1 MNQNQRFCFMLFFVL
16 LFLIIGPLVVLFA
29 QGYRFDKYG
38 RIFVHSG
45 SITIKSWPRDID
57 IYIDG
62 EKQDKGM
69 LSVVNNS
76 YTINSIRP
84 GKYNLKCQ
92 KDGYSYWEKNIE
104 VHSGVSTEFWNILL
118 FPKKDDRDI
127 YNHTS
132 RRINQYFISP
142 RNEDEIVFFAEEKG
156 ENKVYLIDTEN
167 GQEKEVYS
175 TDEYEFLDP
184 AEEENVEW
192 NSNNKKIIIPLRS
205 KETKEKKYLIASIKD
220 DQAVEIIDFNN
231 FFNEKFSESIEDNS
245 PLEMEDDN
253 SPLELEK
260 IRWMFDE
267 KEELVVL
274 AKGKRLFYV
283 SLNPNNKI
291 KLLDENVLAFD
302 FAGNRIYYCQ
312 SPNKIIWE
320 IKDKDPATKRQITH
334 QSIDFDGENSVKKM
348 IVYDEYRIALLDKT
362 NNLIVYNEEK
372 EKGEKTL
379 EKVYEGVRDIQ
390 FSDDGKKLLFWT
402 NNEVRLLMLRDWEVQ
417 PIRKKNNNILITRF
431 SETINNVQWMD
442 DYENIIFS
450 VNSSIKSSEIDIRD
464 RINIVDVMK
473 TNQPL
478 ENRQVFYNKENQTLY
493 FIDQGVL
500 KSLKLIDRG
509 GILGF

>member
-1 MNQNQRFCFMLFFVL
+1 MTKNQRLCFMLFFVL

-38 RIFVHSG
+38 QIFVYSG

-62 EKQDKGM
+62 KKQDKGM

-92 KDGYSYWEKNIE
+92 KDGYSHWEKNVE

-118 FPKKDDRDI
+118 FPKEDVRNI
-127 YNHTS
+127 RNHS
-132 RRINQYFISP
+132 FKKINQYFISP
-142 RNEDEIVFFAEEKG
+142 RNKNEIVFFTEEEDG
-156 ENKVYLIDTEN
+156 NKVYLVDTEK
-167 GQEKEVYS
+167 GQERELYS
-175 TDEYEFLDP
+175 TNKYEFLNP

-205 KETKEKKYLIASIKD
+205 KETKEKIYLIASIKD

-231 FFNEKFSESIEDNS
+231 FFNERFFELTENNN
-245 PLEMEDDN
+245 P
-253 SPLELEK
+253 PTLEK

-274 AKGKRLFYV
+274 TEKKRLYYV
-283 SLNPNNKI
+283 SLDPNNKI

-320 IKDKDPATKRQITH
+320 IKDKDSATKKQIIH

-402 NNEVRLLMLRDWEVQ
+402 NNEIRLLMLRDWEVQ

-442 DYENIIFS
+442 NYENIIFS
-450 VNSSIKSSEIDIRD
+450 VNNSIKSSEIDIRD
-464 RINIVDVMK
+464 RINIVDIMK
-473 TNQPL
+473 TDRPL

-493 FIDQGVL
+493 FIDQEIL
-500 KSLKLIDRG
+500 KSLKLIDKG